1 MSLSLKEAL
10 QNAGIRQRVK
20 KTVYTREE
28 ILARMDELDVEMGKT
43 RNLHNILEALDDAIV
58 AVRYYMRHEQD
69 ETNKGTVLLNLD
81 KRCCKIYTVLAKVL
95 QAFINRKDKG
105 DDVVYMKFGE
115 YVAYGSVCTVT
126 KEPKFDIKKNI
137 IGKKTR
143 AFIVTLRNIKQD
155 LTPDLIDVV
164 YLKGTRTDEELYAKL
179 VLPVAEEAAN
189 HAEVHTEVEVA
200 KSVETPVEAE
210 TPVSAEVPVA
220 VEVTPE
226 TTKPVATE
234 APVVADVPVEQADTP
249 VSPEATETTNTN
261 EEENHG

>member
-10 QNAGIRQRVK
+10 QNAGIRQSVK

-28 ILARMDELDVEMGKT
+28 VLARMDELDAEMGKT

-58 AVRYYMRHEQD
+58 AVRYYVRNEQD

-81 KRCCKIYTVLAKVL
+81 KRCRKIYTVLAKVL
-95 QAFINRKDKG
+95 QAFINRKDKN

-126 KEPKFDIKKNI
+126 KEPKFDIKKTI
-137 IGKKTR
+137 VGKKTR

-155 LTPDLIDVV
+155 LTPDLIDAV

-179 VLPVAEEAAN
+179 ALPVAEEVKAVD
-189 HAEVHTEVEVA
+189 E
-200 KSVETPVEAE
+200 
-210 TPVSAEVPVA
+210 PVA
-220 VEVTPE
+220 I
-226 TTKPVATE
+226 E
-234 APVVADVPVEQADTP
+234 APVVASETPTEEAVVDTP
-249 VSPEATETTNTN
+249 TNTEQ

>member
-10 QNAGIRQRVK
+10 QNAGIRQSVK

-28 ILARMDELDVEMGKT
+28 VLARMDELDAEMGKT
-43 RNLHNILEALDDAIV
+43 RNLHNILEALDDTIV
-58 AVRYYMRHEQD
+58 AVRYYVRHEQD

-81 KRCCKIYTVLAKVL
+81 KRCRKIYTILAKVL

-115 YVAYGSVCTVT
+115 YVAYGAVCTVT
-126 KEPKFDIKKNI
+126 KEPKFDIKKTI
-137 IGKKTR
+137 VGKKTR

-155 LTPDLIDVV
+155 LTPDLIDAV

-179 VLPVAEEAAN
+179 VLPVAEEAKAP
-189 HAEVHTEVEVA
+189 AEVHTEVEVA
-200 KSVETPVEAE
+200 KSV
-210 TPVSAEVPVA
+210 
-220 VEVTPE
+220 
-226 TTKPVATE
+226 E

-261 EEENHG
+261 EEENNG

>member
-10 QNAGIRQRVK
+10 QNAGIRQSVK
-20 KTVYTREE
+20 KTTYTREE
-28 ILARMDELDVEMGKT
+28 VLARMDELDAEMGKT
-43 RNLHNILEALDDAIV
+43 RNLHNILEALDDTIV
-58 AVRYYMRHEQD
+58 AVRYYVRHEQD

-81 KRCCKIYTVLAKVL
+81 KRCRKIYTILAKVL
-95 QAFINRKDKG
+95 QAFISRKDKN

-115 YVAYGSVCTVT
+115 YVAYGAVCTVT

-137 IGKKTR
+137 VGKKTR

-155 LTPDLIDVV
+155 LTPDLIDAV

-179 VLPVAEEAAN
+179 VLPVAEE
-189 HAEVHTEVEVA
+189 TA
-200 KSVETPVEAE
+200 KSVEAPVEAE
-210 TPVSAEVPVA
+210 APVSAEVPVA
-220 VEVTPE
+220 VESTPE
-226 TTKPVATE
+226 TANPVATE

-261 EEENHG
+261 EEENNG

>member
-10 QNAGIRQRVK
+10 QNAGIRQSVK

-28 ILARMDELDVEMGKT
+28 VLTRMDELDAEMGKT
-43 RNLHNILEALDDAIV
+43 RNLHNILEALDDTIV
-58 AVRYYMRHEQD
+58 AVRYYVRHEQD

-81 KRCCKIYTVLAKVL
+81 KRCRKIYTILAKVL
-95 QAFINRKDKG
+95 QAFISRKDKN

-115 YVAYGSVCTVT
+115 YVAYGAVCTVT

-137 IGKKTR
+137 VGKKTR
-143 AFIVTLRNIKQD
+143 AFIMTLRNIKQD
-155 LTPDLIDVV
+155 LTPDLIDAV

-179 VLPVAEEAAN
+179 VLPVAEEVKVVAKS
-189 HAEVHTEVEVA
+189 TEVSTETA

-210 TPVSAEVPVA
+210 APVA
-220 VEVTPE
+220 VGGTPE
-226 TTKPVATE
+226 TANPVATE
-234 APVVADVPVEQADTP
+234 APVVADVPVEQADTS

-261 EEENHG
+261 EE

>member
-10 QNAGIRQRVK
+10 QNAGIRQSVK

-28 ILARMDELDVEMGKT
+28 VSAKMDELDAEMGKT
-43 RNLHNILEALDDAIV
+43 RNLHNILEALDDTIV
-58 AVRYYMRHEQD
+58 AVRSYVKHEKD

-81 KRCCKIYTVLAKVL
+81 KRCRKIYTVLAKVL
-95 QAFINRKDKG
+95 QAFISRKDKN

-115 YVAYGSVCTVT
+115 YVAYAAVCTVT

-164 YLKGTRTDEELYAKL
+164 YLKSTRTDEELYAKL
-179 VLPVAEEAAN
+179 VLPVVEAPTEEDTSVSTE
-189 HAEVHTEVEVA
+189 EVHTEA
-200 KSVETPVEAE
+200 P
-210 TPVSAEVPVA
+210 AEVEEHAEAVAPVA
-220 VEVTPE
+220 
-226 TTKPVATE
+226 
-234 APVVADVPVEQADTP
+234 ADTA
-249 VSPEATETTNTN
+249 VESPTNTET

>member
-10 QNAGIRQRVK
+10 QNAGIRQSVK

-28 ILARMDELDVEMGKT
+28 VLARMDELDVEMGKT

-58 AVRYYMRHEQD
+58 AVRYYVRHEQD

-81 KRCCKIYTVLAKVL
+81 KRCRKIYTILAKVL

-126 KEPKFDIKKNI
+126 KEPKFDIKKTI
-137 IGKKTR
+137 VGKKTR

-155 LTPDLIDVV
+155 LTPDLIDAV

-179 VLPVAEEAAN
+179 VLPVAEE
-189 HAEVHTEVEVA
+189 TA

-210 TPVSAEVPVA
+210 VPVSAEVPVA
-220 VEVTPE
+220 VVVTPE
-226 TTKPVATE
+226 TANPVATE
-234 APVVADVPVEQADTP
+234 EPTEAVSADASVETVDTP
-249 VSPEATETTNTN
+249 VSPEATETTNTTNTN

>member
-10 QNAGIRQRVK
+10 QNAGIRQSVK

-28 ILARMDELDVEMGKT
+28 VLARMDELDAEMGKT
-43 RNLHNILEALDDAIV
+43 RNLHNILEALDDTIV
-58 AVRYYMRHEQD
+58 AVHYYVRHEQD

-81 KRCCKIYTVLAKVL
+81 KRCRKIYTILAKVL

-105 DDVVYMKFGE
+105 DDVVYMKFGD

-126 KEPKFDIKKNI
+126 KEPKFDIKKTI
-137 IGKKTR
+137 VGKKTR

-179 VLPVAEEAAN
+179 VLPVAD
-189 HAEVHTEVEVA
+189 EVA
-200 KSVETPVEAE
+200 KS
-210 TPVSAEVPVA
+210 AEVS
-220 VEVTPE
+220 TE
-226 TTKPVATE
+226 TEEPVATE
-234 APVVADVPVEQADTP
+234 VLVAVEGTLETANPVAAEAPVVTDVPVEQADTP

-261 EEENHG
+261 EE

>member
-10 QNAGIRQRVK
+10 QNAGIRQSVK

-28 ILARMDELDVEMGKT
+28 VLTRMDELDAEMGKT

-58 AVRYYMRHEQD
+58 AVRYYVRHEQD

-81 KRCCKIYTVLAKVL
+81 KRCRKIYTILAKVL
-95 QAFINRKDKG
+95 QAFISRKDKG

-137 IGKKTR
+137 VGKKTR

-155 LTPDLIDVV
+155 LTPDLIDTV
-164 YLKGTRTDEELYAKL
+164 YLKGTRTDEELYAKV
-179 VLPVAEEAAN
+179 VLPVVEEAKAPVSVESTP
-189 HAEVHTEVEVA
+189 EVAAAPVEATEVA
-200 KSVETPVEAE
+200 KTDETHVESDTP
-210 TPVSAEVPVA
+210 AEVPA
-220 VEVTPE
+220 E
-226 TTKPVATE
+226 AT
-234 APVVADVPVEQADTP
+234 DTP
-249 VSPEATETTNTN
+249 TNTEK
-261 EEENHG
+261 EE

>member
-10 QNAGIRQRVK
+10 QNAGIRQSVK

-28 ILARMDELDVEMGKT
+28 VLARMDELDAEMGKT
-43 RNLHNILEALDDAIV
+43 RNLHNILEALDDTIV
-58 AVRYYMRHEQD
+58 AVRYYVRHEQD
-69 ETNKGTVLLNLD
+69 ESNKGTVLLNLD
-81 KRCCKIYTVLAKVL
+81 KRCRKIYTVLAKVL

-126 KEPKFDIKKNI
+126 KEPKFDIKKTI
-137 IGKKTR
+137 AGKKTR

-155 LTPDLIDVV
+155 LSPDLIDAV

-179 VLPVAEEAAN
+179 VLPVAEA
-189 HAEVHTEVEVA
+189 TA

-210 TPVSAEVPVA
+210 ETVSAETPVA
-220 VEVTPE
+220 VEGTPE
-226 TTKPVATE
+226 TANPVATE
-234 APVVADVPVEQADTP
+234 EPTEAAKSAEEPVVAEEPVKDHADA
-249 VSPEATETTNTN
+249 SATEEVEYTFTTIGK
-261 EEENHG
+261 EE

>member
-1 MSLSLKEAL
+1 MPLSLKEAL
-10 QNAGIRQRVK
+10 QNAGIRQSVK

-28 ILARMDELDVEMGKT
+28 VLARMDELDAEMGKT
-43 RNLHNILEALDDAIV
+43 RNLHNILEALDDTIV
-58 AVRYYMRHEQD
+58 AVRYYVRHEQD

-81 KRCCKIYTVLAKVL
+81 KRCRKIYTILAKVL
-95 QAFINRKDKG
+95 QAFISRKDKN

-137 IGKKTR
+137 VGKKTR

-155 LTPDLIDVV
+155 LTPDLIDAV

-179 VLPVAEEAAN
+179 VLPVAEEVKAVTKSTEAPTEADKS
-189 HAEVHTEVEVA
+189 AEE
-200 KSVETPVEAE
+200 PVEAADA
-210 TPVSAEVPVA
+210 PA
-220 VEVTPE
+220 VE
-226 TTKPVATE
+226 ASTE
-234 APVVADVPVEQADTP
+234 EVVDTP
-249 VSPEATETTNTN
+249 TNTEQ